1 MPVVDDLEIEDEVS
15 IVCPI
20 VFQSSKTKARIRQRK
35 KRSLDSLVEILSR
48 KVDQN
53 ALLGTVMKENNYR
66 DQESEYEETVSEAFI
81 KHLESLREKDSEFV
95 TLLKEAFGEKLEDQ
109 DFFSW
114 ISKKIGFKFPS
125 YLK

>member
-1 MPVVDDLEIEDEVS
+1 M
-15 IVCPI
+15 
-20 VFQSSKTKARIRQRK
+20 
-35 KRSLDSLVEILSR
+35 DSVVEILRR

-53 ALLGTVMKENNYR
+53 ALLDTVMKEKNYR

-114 ISKKIGFKFPS
+114 ISKEIGRI
-125 YLK
+125 